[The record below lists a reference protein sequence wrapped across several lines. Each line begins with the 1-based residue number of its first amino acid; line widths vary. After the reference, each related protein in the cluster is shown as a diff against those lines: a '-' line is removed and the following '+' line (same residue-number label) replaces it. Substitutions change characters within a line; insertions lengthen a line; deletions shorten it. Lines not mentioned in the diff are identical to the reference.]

1 MTKYEEQ
8 NFNAYQNWV
17 RETNNRNRV
26 NDPKDAVN
34 HCIKLISD
42 HTKEHFIVLALDTK
56 NKVIKS
62 EITSIGSLNANIVHP
77 REVFKILVLS
87 SAAHFIVLHNHP
99 SGDPIPSKEDKDITK
114 KLFEAGN
121 MMGINLL
128 DHVIIGAERHYS
140 MKESGD
146 I

>member
-17 RETNNRNRV
+17 RETNNRNPV
-26 NDPKDAVN
+26 NRPEDAIN
-34 HCIKLISD
+34 HSIKLISD

-77 REVFKILVLS
+77 REVFKILVLN

-99 SGDPIPSKEDKDITK
+99 SGDPIPSKEDIDITK
-114 KLFEAGN
+114 KLKEAGN
-121 MMGINLL
+121 MMGINIL
-128 DHVIIGAERHYS
+128 DHVIIGADRHYS